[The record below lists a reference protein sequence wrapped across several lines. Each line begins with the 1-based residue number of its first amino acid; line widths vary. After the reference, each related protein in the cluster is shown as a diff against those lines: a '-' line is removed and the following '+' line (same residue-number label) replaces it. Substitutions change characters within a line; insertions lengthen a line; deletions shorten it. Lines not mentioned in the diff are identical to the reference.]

1 MKRPVKHRGLKIFAV
16 VLCSVLVIIISYLI
30 YVFTSYYRV
39 EDNAPLDIHTVGTAA
54 EEISTGTSY
63 SIITYNIGF
72 CAYTQDFSFFMDGG
86 KSSWAESEESVIDDA
101 DDIGNFLKGRDPDL
115 YFLQEVD
122 TDGTR
127 SYHVNQFERIMDITG
142 DGSYIFAQNFDSPFL
157 FWPVYQPHGSNQSGI
172 VTYTFA
178 EPESSIRRSLPVS
191 ESVTRI
197 VDLDR
202 CYSITRIPADNG
214 RELCLYN
221 LHLSA
226 YGSDASVREGQ
237 TSMLFADMEADY
249 EAGNYVIVGG
259 DFNHDLRDEDTS
271 DFPAWAQNFPVE
283 DLPAGFSLAFDVCEG
298 ECDLEA
304 DSCRDTEYAYDPGNT
319 FTVLLD
325 GFIVSDNVT
334 VEYYENLDLDY
345 VYSDHNPVYMEFS
358 LIP

>member
-1 MKRPVKHRGLKIFAV
+1 MKENKKHRGLKIFLG
-16 VLCSVLVIIISYLI
+16 VLCSILLVIAGYLI

-39 EDNAPLDIHTVGTAA
+39 EDRKSLDIITEGSAPEELSSGT
-54 EEISTGTSY
+54 TY

-72 CAYTQDFSFFMDGG
+72 CAYTPDFSFFMDGG
-86 KSSWAESEESVIDDA
+86 KSSWAESEESVIKDA
-101 DDIGNFLKGRDPDL
+101 DDIGNFLKERDPDL
-115 YFLQEVD
+115 YLLQEVD

-172 VTYTFA
+172 VTYSSA
-178 EPESSIRRSLPVS
+178 EPESSTRRSLPVS

-202 CYSITRIPADNG
+202 CYSITRIPTDNG
-214 RELCLYN
+214 NLLCLYN

-237 TSMLFADMEADY
+237 TSMLFSDMEADY

-271 DFPAWAQNFPVE
+271 GFPAWAQNFPVE
-283 DLPAGFSLAFDVCEG
+283 DLPEGFSLAFNVCEG
-298 ECDLEA
+298 ECDLTA
-304 DSCRDTEYAYDPGNT
+304 NSCRDTEYAYDPGNT

-334 VEYYENLDLDY
+334 VEYYENLDLDFI
-345 VYSDHNPVYMEFS
+345 YSDHNPVYMEFS
-358 LIP
+358 LNP

>member
-1 MKRPVKHRGLKIFAV
+1 MKKGLKIF
-16 VLCSVLVIIISYLI
+16 LSVLLSIIVIIAGYIAYVFISYHRI
-30 YVFTSYYRV
+30 
-39 EDNAPLDIHTVGTAA
+39 EDNLSLEAENKGTAA
-54 EEISTGTSY
+54 SEVATGTSY

-72 CAYTQDFSFFMDGG
+72 CAYTPEFSFFMDGG
-86 KSSWAESEESVIDDA
+86 ESSWAESEDSVIKDA
-101 DDIGNFLKGRDPDL
+101 DDIGNFLKGKDTDF

-127 SYHVNQFERIMDITG
+127 SYHVNEYQRIMDITG

-172 VTYTFA
+172 VTYSFA
-178 EPESSIRRSLPVS
+178 EPDSSIRRSLPVS

-202 CYSITRIPADNG
+202 CYSITKIPTDNG
-214 RELCLYN
+214 RYLCLYN

-226 YGSDASVREGQ
+226 YGTDASVREGQ
-237 TSMLFADMEADY
+237 TSMLFSDMAEDY
-249 EAGNYVIVGG
+249 AAGNYVIVGG

-271 DFPAWAQNFPVE
+271 EFPAWAQSFPVE
-283 DLPAGFSLAFDVCEG
+283 DLPEGFTLAFNVCEG
-298 ECDLEA
+298 ECDLTSN
-304 DSCRDTEYAYDPGNT
+304 SCRDTEYAYDPGTT

-334 VEYYENLDLDY
+334 VDNYENLGLDY
-345 VYSDHNPVYMEFS
+345 IYSDHNPVYMEFT
-358 LIP
+358 LTP

>member
-1 MKRPVKHRGLKIFAV
+1 MKENKKHRGLKIFLG
-16 VLCSVLVIIISYLI
+16 VLCSILLVIAGYLI

-39 EDNAPLDIHTVGTAA
+39 EDRKSLDIITEGSAPEELSSGT
-54 EEISTGTSY
+54 TY

-72 CAYTQDFSFFMDGG
+72 CAYTPDFSFFMDGG
-86 KSSWAESEESVIDDA
+86 KSSWAESEESVIKDA
-101 DDIGNFLKGRDPDL
+101 DDIGNYLKERDPDL
-115 YFLQEVD
+115 YLLQEVD

-172 VTYTFA
+172 VTYSSA
-178 EPESSIRRSLPVS
+178 EPESSTRRSLPVS

-202 CYSITRIPADNG
+202 CYSITRIPTDNG
-214 RELCLYN
+214 NLLCLYN

-237 TSMLFADMEADY
+237 TSMLFSDMEADY

-271 DFPAWAQNFPVE
+271 GFPAWAQSFPVE
-283 DLPAGFSLAFDVCEG
+283 DLPEGFSLAFNVCEG
-298 ECDLEA
+298 ECDLTA
-304 DSCRDTEYAYDPGNT
+304 NSCRDTEYAYDPGNT

-334 VEYYENLDLDY
+334 VEYYENLDLDFI
-345 VYSDHNPVYMEFS
+345 YSDHNPVYMEFS
-358 LIP
+358 LNP